1 MILYICLS
9 HQFLPSGLYPD
20 LNFLRGI
27 RGAVDFQFIYFL
39 AEWMGVATPKLLTSG
54 PETGKFA
61 GSLSMRFVLF
71 LHYFYSLQLFFFVL
85 AFLFSCFIVVL
96 LSNPEP
102 YVSNSPV
109 VGSHM
114 FSTFCHLALAT
125 AMRVGIFPISVYKQG
140 SQPQSLT
147 SLRELG
153 SVHPGLCSI

>member
-1 MILYICLS
+1 
-9 HQFLPSGLYPD
+9 
-20 LNFLRGI
+20 
-27 RGAVDFQFIYFL
+27 
-39 AEWMGVATPKLLTSG
+39 
-54 PETGKFA
+54 
-61 GSLSMRFVLF
+61 MRFVLS
-71 LHYFYSLQLFFFVL
+71 LHYLYSLQLFFFVL

-109 VGSHM
+109 LGSHM

-140 SQPQSLT
+140 FQPQSLT

-153 SVHPGLCSI
+153 SVHPGLCSVWSSWNSRHYSLSGLKSESSMVSALFILSVLPYLLRCFLLCLFCLCFYKTVFICHLSFPCI